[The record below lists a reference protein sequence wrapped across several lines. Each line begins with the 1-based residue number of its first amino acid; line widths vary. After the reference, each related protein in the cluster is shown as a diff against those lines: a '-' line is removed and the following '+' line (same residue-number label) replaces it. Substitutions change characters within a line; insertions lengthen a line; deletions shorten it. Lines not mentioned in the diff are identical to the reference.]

1 MVFNE
6 SISWKTMSIKK
17 RVKSEI
23 CIVAREK
30 PSLLP
35 NLGGKEN
42 AILETFESLNTNK
55 DKVRLTKN
63 KNRFTYM
70 YNR

>member
-17 RVKSEI
+17 GLSRKFVS
-23 CIVAREK
+23 
-30 PSLLP
+30 SLER
-35 NLGGKEN
+35 NQAYYQIWGGKEN